1 MEALNELAWAVRKTD
16 PQRSLELAVEARE
29 RAREYSYEIGL
40 GWALRN
46 SGHAHY
52 RLADYSVALTESLEA
67 LEIFERLGLDDG
79 RASASGGV
87 GNAYTR
93 LSDYAQGLRFHRESL
108 RIRREMG
115 DPAGEGASLNNL
127 GVIHFELAD
136 YPVALEHYLASLEIW
151 ERLKHRDGVGN
162 AFNNLGQVHEK
173 MGDLDRALEC
183 YDQSLQSFEEV
194 SNGVGACATRV
205 NRARVLLERSEPAAA
220 LDVLEHCAC
229 RAREGGD
236 RWNEAACYPLIG
248 QALLLLGRAD
258 EAEANLDRGLKVL
271 AELGLRYPEAEALLF
286 LARLRMD
293 HARHHEAG
301 VLLHRAL
308 RIARETGS
316 NALRYRSHL
325 ALAELH
331 ERRGR
336 PGSALRHYRLYDQWK
351 DKVIGGEAD
360 RRLTSILI
368 RAEAVQAEREAELHR
383 LRHVELA
390 EVVKRLEEAD
400 VEKARL
406 VAELR
411 MRATEL
417 ERMARE
423 DALTGVSNRRHLAE
437 RLEIEFLRAR
447 RFERDLTAVMVDAD
461 RFKDVNDRFSHAAGD
476 EVLRRLARIIADNC
490 RVVDAVGRWGGEE
503 FLILLVETPP
513 SGAPGACEKIRSAV
527 EDHSWDEVAAGLRVT
542 VSLGYAVLTS
552 DMDTPEELL
561 HAADAA
567 LYRAKDAGR
576 NRVSA

>member
-1 MEALNELAWAVRKTD
+1 MDTRSAQLVSLTIDPTALPLNGPAFDELERRLQRARESSHSSEELVEALNELAWAVRKTD

-351 DKVIGGEAD
+351 EKVIGGEAD

-383 LRHVELA
+383 FA
-390 EVVKRLEEAD
+390 P
-400 VEKARL
+400 
-406 VAELR
+406 
-411 MRATEL
+411 
-417 ERMARE
+417 
-423 DALTGVSNRRHLAE
+423 
-437 RLEIEFLRAR
+437 
-447 RFERDLTAVMVDAD
+447 
-461 RFKDVNDRFSHAAGD
+461 
-476 EVLRRLARIIADNC
+476 C
-490 RVVDAVGRWGGEE
+490 RVGRGGEE
-503 FLILLVETPP
+503 ARGGGRREGPFGGRTTDACYGARENGARRRVDRCVEPSPP
-513 SGAPGACEKIRSAV
+513 RR
-527 EDHSWDEVAAGLRVT
+527 AAG
-542 VSLGYAVLTS
+542 
-552 DMDTPEELL
+552 
-561 HAADAA
+561 
-567 LYRAKDAGR
+567 
-576 NRVSA
+576 NRVWCEPVDSSVT

>member
-52 RLADYSVALTESLEA
+52 RLAGYSVALTESLEA

-220 LDVLEHCAC
+220 LDVFEHCAC

-248 QALLLLGRAD
+248 QVLLLLGRAD
-258 EAEANLDRGLKVL
+258 EAEANLDRGLKIL

-301 VLLHRAL
+301 VLLHHAL

-351 DKVIGGEAD
+351 EKVIGGEAD

-437 RLEIEFLRAR
+437 RLEIEFVRAR

-503 FLILLVETPP
+503 FLILLVEAPP